1 MQATVSTAHYIIT
14 FYCSHKEELLST
26 NHIFYS
32 SLNYFTQKGGVLAK
46 ATSPTAP

>member
-26 NHIFYS
+26 NHISTVPYII
-32 SLNYFTQKGGVLAK
+32 LHRVRDTIHIVYKL
-46 ATSPTAP
+46 